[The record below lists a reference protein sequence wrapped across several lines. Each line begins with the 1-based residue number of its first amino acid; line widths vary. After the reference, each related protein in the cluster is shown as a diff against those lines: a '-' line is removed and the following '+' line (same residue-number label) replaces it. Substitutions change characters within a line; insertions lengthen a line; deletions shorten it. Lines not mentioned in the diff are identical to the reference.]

1 MYFVYF
7 LSTTPPNHPKLKNLE
22 YSIIDHFLI
31 ILQVALLH
39 SSPILSPTQCEENTM
54 AGFKALKGEGH
65 WPTLLAAFLYFDFS
79 FMVWTMLG
87 PLSTEINEA
96 LVASGAMAMS
106 AGEKA
111 TLLSLPILSGALLRI
126 LLGFGVDKFGAKKTA
141 LISQAIVISALFFT
155 YFQAESITYNQ
166 LLVVALGLG
175 FAGASFAV
183 ALPQA
188 GQWYPPKLQGVVL
201 GIAGAGNIGVV
212 IDFLFAPKI
221 AEHYGWD
228 AVFLVGGVLS
238 SIIFVAYMFMA
249 KDAPENVYKAN
260 PKKLNDYGKL
270 LKDKDTWWFNLFYAI
285 SFGGFV
291 GFAGYMK
298 VYLMNTYSTEMADLG
313 MAWLAEENVKVMAG
327 YFGAL
332 CIFAGAILRPI
343 GGAVAD
349 KMGGIKSLYIFFGM
363 VATLAVIN
371 ALIELPFAAAIL
383 VLFLIM
389 ANLGMAKGAV
399 FQLVPQRFGKDIGI
413 MTGIIGAAGGLG
425 GTALIKTLGWS
436 KGAFDGYTAGF
447 LIFAGVVF
455 LAIAGISF
463 VKTRWRTTWGAAAGG
478 RI

>member
-1 MYFVYF
+1 MA
-7 LSTTPPNHPKLKNLE
+7 NL
-22 YSIIDHFLI
+22 
-31 ILQVALLH
+31 
-39 SSPILSPTQCEENTM
+39 
-54 AGFKALKGEGH
+54 KALKGEGH

-87 PLSTEINEA
+87 PLSTEITEA
-96 LVASGAMAMS
+96 LAATGFMMS
-106 AGEKA
+106 AGQKA

-126 LLGFGVDKFGAKKTA
+126 VLGFGVDKFGAKKTA
-141 LISQAIVISALFFT
+141 LISQGIVIAALFFA
-155 YFQAESITYNQ
+155 FLQADSITYNQ
-166 LLVVALGLG
+166 LLIVALGLG

-221 AEHYGWD
+221 AEIWGWSS
-228 AVFLVGGVLS
+228 VFLVGAVLS
-238 SIIFVAYMFMA
+238 SIIFVTYMFMA
-249 KDAPENVYKAN
+249 KDAPESVYKQN
-260 PKKLNDYGKL
+260 PKKLKDYLKL

-298 VYLMNTYSTEMADLG
+298 VYLMNTYQPEMAALG
-313 MAWLAEENVKVMAG
+313 MEWLAEENVKVMAG

-332 CIFAGAILRPI
+332 CIFAGAVLRPV
-343 GGAVAD
+343 GGAIAD
-349 KMGGIKSLYIFFGM
+349 KMGGVKSLYFFFGT
-363 VATLAVIN
+363 VAVMATIN
-371 ALIELPFAAAIL
+371 ALVQLPFALAII

-389 ANLGMAKGAV
+389 ANLGMANGAV

-447 LIFAGVVF
+447 LIFASVV
-455 LAIAGISF
+455 LVAITGISL
-463 VKTRWRTTWGAAAGG
+463 VKTRWRTTWGVTAGG